1 MDVVS
6 GTLLCLNC
14 MLLVLELE
22 ADGRVA
28 GSEAGILFASVESLT
43 RVRTAC
49 LAMDGVFD
57 LFVVFELLLR
67 ISVERGKFLQNTA
80 NAFDSLLA
88 LGGLV
93 DLGVLVLVY
102 SANAIPRDSVDLHMF
117 RAFNALR
124 FVRLLRV
131 FEPCQGLH
139 VLLRACQ
146 SFVKSLFES
155 MMLLTVFMLTLAVA
169 LGNLLQGFIGDA
181 TADFD
186 DRLWV
191 WWQYGTAYRS
201 FLTVFELTFA
211 GKKCLILFMVHI
223 MYLLHRGPEVG
234 EEVDGVWTFCVLPQ
248 SERECMYTLNALIVF
263 LSFLTVSKLSSRD
276 KQFFKDKTRNRL
288 LFLCLFHLK
297 ASE

>member
-1 MDVVS
+1 MEGLRSLTETSSPTEQKVYTFVEKWYAQWMDVVS

-28 GSEAGILFASVESLT
+28 GSEAGILQASVESLT

-57 LFVVFELLLR
+57 LFFVFELLLR

-146 SFVKSLFES
+146 SFVKSLFWS

-211 GKKCLILFMVHI
+211 GKKCLILMVHV
-223 MYLLHRGPEVG
+223 MYILHRAQRLARRLTESGLFVYCPSRNELYVYIK
-234 EEVDGVWTFCVLPQ
+234 CIN
-248 SERECMYTLNALIVF
+248 CF
-263 LSFLTVSKLSSRD
+263 LELSNC
-276 KQFFKDKTRNRL
+276 FK
-288 LFLCLFHLK
+288 
-297 ASE
+297 A